1 MRAIVI
7 HAARDLR
14 IEDCPV
20 ESPGPGQMRLRLA
33 IGGVCGSDL
42 HYYNHGGFGAVRLRE
57 PMILGH
63 EVSAYVETLGP
74 GVTGFTP
81 GQLVAVSPSRPCS
94 GCKFCL
100 EGLPNQCLNMRFYG
114 SAMPFPHIQGAF
126 RESLV
131 AEASQ
136 CVDATGLTAGEAA
149 MAEPLAVTLHATTRA
164 GGMLGKRVLVT
175 GCGPIG
181 VLSILAARRAGAV
194 EIVATDLSEFTLS
207 LAAQVGADRVINTGR
222 EPDALAAYGAEK
234 GYFDV
239 LYECTGVAAAL
250 AGGIAALRPR
260 GVILQLGLGGDM
272 SLPMMAI
279 TAKELDLRGS
289 FRFHPEF
296 AVGVGLMQK
305 GLIDVKPLI
314 TQTVPLSE
322 AETAFRLASDRSQAM
337 KAQIEFSTA

>member
-7 HAARDLR
+7 HAAHDLR
-14 IEDCPV
+14 IEERPE

-33 IGGVCGSDL
+33 TGGVCGSDL
-42 HYYNHGGFGAVRLRE
+42 HYYHNGGFGAVRLRE

-63 EVSAYVETLGP
+63 EVSAYVEELGP
-74 GVTGFTP
+74 GVSGFQR
-81 GQLVAVSPSRPCS
+81 GQLVAVSPSRPCG
-94 GCKFCL
+94 GCRYCL
-100 EGLPNQCLNMRFYG
+100 EGAPNHCLNMRFYG

-131 AEASQ
+131 ADASQ
-136 CVDATGLTAGEAA
+136 CVDASGLTAGEAA

-164 GGMLGKRVLVT
+164 GGLLGKRVLVT

-181 VLSILAARRAGAV
+181 VLSILAARRAGAA
-194 EIVATDLSEFTLS
+194 EIVATDLSDFTLS
-207 LAAQVGADRVINTGR
+207 LAAKVGADRVINTGR
-222 EPDALAAYGAEK
+222 DPDALVAYGTDK

-272 SLPMMAI
+272 ALPMMAI

-314 TQTVPLSE
+314 TQTVPLDQAE
-322 AETAFRLASDRSQAM
+322 AAFRLASDRTQAM
-337 KAQIEFSTA
+337 KAQIAFS

>member
-14 IEDCPV
+14 IEERTV
-20 ESPGPGQMRLRLA
+20 ETPGPGEIGLRLA
-33 IGGVCGSDL
+33 TGGVCGSDL

-74 GVTGFTP
+74 GVTGFSP
-81 GQLVAVSPSRPCS
+81 GQLVAVSPSRPCG

-100 EGLPNQCLNMRFYG
+100 DGLPNQCLNMRFYG

-131 AEASQ
+131 ADATQ

-181 VLSILAARRAGAV
+181 VLSILAARRAGAA
-194 EIVATDLSEFTLS
+194 EIVATDLSDFTLA
-207 LAAQVGADRVINTGR
+207 LAARSGADRVINTGR
-222 EPDALAAYGAEK
+222 DPDALSAYGTDK

-279 TAKELDLRGS
+279 TAKELELRGS

-314 TQTVPLSE
+314 TQTVPLSD
-322 AETAFRLASDRSQAM
+322 AETAFWLASDRSQAM
-337 KAQIEFSTA
+337 KAQIAFAEA